1 MENTWQ
7 YQGAE
12 PIKIKKFLQS
22 LGMGHRLFNDLKNG

>member
-7 YQGAE
+7 YQGAQ

-22 LGMGHRLFNDLKNG
+22 LGMGHRLSMI